1 MNGQPCIR
9 DLCLTVHRVVA
20 LVAFYTDREELYRD
34 YPELACEDI
43 RQALAF
49 AAFASDMVN
58 D

>member
-1 MNGQPCIR
+1 VLLHWLPF
-9 DLCLTVHRVVA
+9 T
-20 LVAFYTDREELYRD
+20 FYTDREELYRD